1 MTGTLGPDP
10 SGFFNLLDDGSLELI
25 LEDACIQTT
34 AKRAHRAITIAL
46 IEDRASEA
54 VVGPVLEMLESF
66 LRGTDFGVLRS
77 AHPELAG
84 GVRCRV
90 RLFRQAD
97 GTILECLDVHQGREG
112 TLEKRPMGPDGDP
125 S

>member
-1 MTGTLGPDP
+1 MRECEPPREVRHPMTNTFGSERSALGW
-10 SGFFNLLDDGSLELI
+10 GHFVLLPDGSVELI

-34 AKRAHRAITIAL
+34 AKRLHRAITMAL
-46 IEDRASEA
+46 IEDRTSEA
-54 VVGPVLEMLESF
+54 VVGPVLEVLESF
-66 LRGTDFGVLRS
+66 LHRTDFGALRS

-97 GTILECLDVHQGREG
+97 GTVRWRSEVD
-112 TLEKRPMGPDGDP
+112 
-125 S
+125 